1 VYQILNS
8 LFPIFAVI
16 VFGYVAKHYKF
27 LSGEFWVSCEKLAYY
42 ILLPAILFINISTAQ
57 YSDIASYIP
66 MLTISLISI
75 SLLIVITLA
84 GKYIFNIKNV
94 DFNAFLQGSVS
105 VNAAYIGIPASYAIF
120 GQEGFIA
127 YSMILAI
134 VVPFVNAVT
143 IIILGIYA
151 HEDEKIL
158 KMVLK
163 KITMHPVI
171 NSCAIGFLFNYFDII
186 LPKPIFST
194 VEIFSKASVPI
205 GLIIV
210 GGALDIKS
218 IRGSWRY
225 INSAACLK
233 LIISPIIAILLVK
246 WFGMTGIKANILVLY
261 AALPTAAWTYL
272 MSKKL
277 KGNAELMAGM
287 IVFETMLAL
296 VTMTMMLYFAAKF
309 VN

>member
-16 VFGYVAKHYKF
+16 MFGYVAKHYKF
-27 LSGEFWVSCEKLAYY
+27 LCGEFWVSCEKLAYY
-42 ILLPAILFINISTAQ
+42 ILLPAILFINISRAQ
-57 YSDIASYIP
+57 YSHIASYLL
-66 MLTISLISI
+66 MLTIGLVSIAILIA
-75 SLLIVITLA
+75 LVII
-84 GKYIFNIKNV
+84 GKYIFKINNA
-94 DFNAFLQGSVS
+94 DFNAVMQGSVS
-105 VNAAYIGIPASYAIF
+105 VNSAYIGIPASYAIF

-134 VVPFVNAVT
+134 VVPFVNAAT

-151 HEDEKIL
+151 HEDERIL
-158 KMVLK
+158 KMVLR

-171 NSCAIGFLFNYFDII
+171 NSCVIGFLFNYFDII
-186 LPKPIFST
+186 LPEPIFST
-194 VEIFSKASVPI
+194 LEIFSRASVPI

-210 GGALDIKS
+210 GGALDVKS
-218 IRGSWRY
+218 IRGSWKY

-233 LIISPIIAILLVK
+233 LIISPMIAILLVK
-246 WFGMTGIKANILVLY
+246 WSGMTGIKANILVLY
-261 AALPTAAWTYL
+261 AALPTAAWAYI
-272 MSKKL
+272 MARKF

-287 IVFETMLAL
+287 IVFETLLSLATITIMLHVA
-296 VTMTMMLYFAAKF
+296 VKF